1 MRTNKVRWNVGEQG
15 DMSEGG
21 QNVTNMWEM
30 DTNPGRHNVGN
41 PRRRHTKREMECVYT
56 GRRDTNERKRNA
68 RKRK

>member
-1 MRTNKVRWNVGEQG
+1 
-15 DMSEGG
+15 MSEGG